1 MLLDNHIRED
11 QTILR
16 DPLDWAHK
24 WAALVRLISPAFPE
38 SRRQHE
44 RVFPPLI
51 ETPALPC
58 CALLC
63 SPGCDLLPVLP

>member
-1 MLLDNHIRED
+1 LNHAGFYVLLDNHIRED

-38 SRRQHE
+38 SR
-44 RVFPPLI
+44 
-51 ETPALPC
+51 
-58 CALLC
+58 
-63 SPGCDLLPVLP
+63 